1 MRPGGGQVLVVRP
14 PGGGH
19 ESHACPHP
27 SAWPHSN
34 VCMRVGLST
43 TLETLLLRNPL
54 PGGYPGPY
62 MYLGI
67 PKLHVHVVAVYM

>member
-54 PGGYPGPY
+54 PGVAVWVV
-62 MYLGI
+62 
-67 PKLHVHVVAVYM
+67 LHVGRDPRALINF